1 MEIGEAIQ
9 KHPEMKE
16 RLTKIKKR
24 KVQYEQLLALKGQ
37 PGVQLLTE
45 ELVAEVNAINTKL
58 LSYDDLKEADRA
70 RLLGDKYR
78 CVWLIEK
85 FPDAE
90 RNLKLIQDYLDKL

>member
-16 RLTKIKKR
+16 RLTRIKKI

-58 LSYDDLKEADRA
+58 VSYEDQKEAVRA
-70 RLLGDKYR
+70 RLLGDKLR
-78 CVWLIEK
+78 CVWFLNK

>member
-1 MEIGEAIQ
+1 MDIGEAIQ
-9 KHPEMKE
+9 KHPEKKE
-16 RLTKIKKR
+16 RLGRIR
-24 KVQYEQLLALKGQ
+24 KEQVKYEQLLALKDQ

-45 ELVAEVNAINTKL
+45 ELVTEVNAINAKL
-58 LSYDDLKEADRA
+58 LSYEDLKDTDRA

>member
-1 MEIGEAIQ
+1 MEIGEAIE

-16 RLTKIKKR
+16 RLTRIKKT
-24 KVQYEQLLALKGQ
+24 KVQNEQLLALKDH
-37 PGVQLLTE
+37 PGVQLLTK
-45 ELVAEVNAINTKL
+45 ELVDEVNGINTKL

-70 RLLGDKYR
+70 RLLGDKLR
-78 CVWLIEK
+78 CVWFLNK